1 MVEENVP
8 SSLVEDATNTTEH
21 PNAQLVMGVRGI
33 SKRYGGVLALDNVS
47 MSLYKGEALALIGS
61 NGAGKSTLVKVLTGA
76 VIPDAGDVLV
86 GGGVRHLK
94 SVSDARHSGVGF
106 VPQELGVADDLTVA
120 ENVLAAGWM
129 SSMGLVKIGSSVK
142 AVKEVLEMVGL
153 RVSARTTVGRLSPG
167 EKRLVMIARTLIAKP
182 NILILDEPTAALADL
197 EADRIASISRKLV
210 NEGISVIY
218 ISHRMAEI
226 EKLCDRVLVL
236 RDGRVVMEGPATTE
250 FVARAVEVG
259 LAGASSAPQHDDGVE
274 PDDASSSAGVAPNAT
289 AELALRCRGLR
300 NRRLKDISFE
310 VRVGEIV
317 GLAGLLGSG
326 RTEILRAIVGAD
338 PLDEG
343 EIEVFGKPVKFKSP
357 HQAVAAGVGLIP
369 EDRRNQGGLLGL
381 SIRDNLVLPRIPSRR
396 GGWLDRSREAK
407 LAGGAVD
414 EFGIKCSSP
423 DAQLA
428 SLSGGNQQ
436 KVILARW
443 VLADSRI
450 MLLDEPTAGVDV
462 VAKEEILSLVTDMV
476 RHGRAAV
483 MVSSE
488 IQELIDHCDRIYVIR
503 DGSIFEVVSRG
514 EVRTSELAALC
525 AHHDVAVSTKAR

>member
-1 MVEENVP
+1 V
-8 SSLVEDATNTTEH
+8 
-21 PNAQLVMGVRGI
+21 
-33 SKRYGGVLALDNVS
+33 
-47 MSLYKGEALALIGS
+47 
-61 NGAGKSTLVKVLTGA
+61 AGK
-76 VIPDAGDVLV
+76 
-86 GGGVRHLK
+86 VRHLK

-129 SSMGLVKIGSSVK
+129 NSLGLIRTGPSLH

-153 RVSARTTVGRLSPG
+153 NISPRTTVARLSPG

-210 NEGISVIY
+210 SEGISVVY

-236 RDGRVVMEGPATTE
+236 RDGRVVMKGPATAE
-250 FVARAVEVG
+250 FVAQAVEVG
-259 LAGASSAPQHDDGVE
+259 LVGSSASAHQVSAPAHEELDGAA
-274 PDDASSSAGVAPNAT
+274 DTAPTDT
-289 AELALRCRGLR
+289 ADLALKCHGLR

-343 EIEVFGKPVKFKSP
+343 KIEVFGKPVKFKSP
-357 HQAVAAGVGLIP
+357 HQ
-369 EDRRNQGGLLGL
+369 
-381 SIRDNLVLPRIPSRR
+381 SIRENLVLPKIPSRK
-396 GGWLDRSREAK
+396 GGWRNRPKEMRIAADAI
-407 LAGGAVD
+407 D
-414 EFGIKCSSP
+414 EFGIKCSSSE
-423 DAQLA
+423 AYLA

-443 VLADSRI
+443 VLANSRI
-450 MLLDEPTAGVDV
+450 LLLDEPTAGVDV
-462 VAKEEILSLVTDMV
+462 VAKKEILSLVTDMV
-476 RHGRAAV
+476 RRGRAAV

-488 IQELIDHCDRIYVIR
+488 IQELVDHCDRIYVIR
-503 DGSIFEVVSRG
+503 DGAIFDVVNRG
-514 EVRTSELAALC
+514 EVSTSELAALC
-525 AHHDVAVSTKAR
+525 AHHDVSATSSAH